1 MMILFVLF
9 DKIDDEFGEKTVSVL
24 LDGEE
29 SDMIFIDHASAE
41 MSVNKSPGRGE
52 MIRLNCTFF
61 PVRPLE
67 DINPSAGCGGKI
79 TAESRVVG
87 GREPVQT
94 VADRGDLLIVALLTR
109 LKNNPSRP
117 ASQRRNLSWL
127 LGGLVIFQSLP
138 HRITRRVA
146 DNNGLPV
153 VPAII
158 ILS

>member
-1 MMILFVLF
+1 MFYFF

-41 MSVNKSPGRGE
+41 MSVNKSRGRGE
-52 MIRLNCTFF
+52 MIRLNCTIFSR
-61 PVRPLE
+61 VRQLE

-117 ASQRRNLSWL
+117 ASQRRNLSRL
-127 LGGLVIFQSLP
+127 L
-138 HRITRRVA
+138 A
-146 DNNGLPV
+146 DL
-153 VPAII
+153 
-158 ILS
+158 LSSNLGHTG